1 MPANEQ
7 DTQTDEI
14 QSNASEKQIEEEPL
28 RPFTDYIEEFRQKEV
43 QYGSLLEGS
52 QVEPF
57 SALMPDEGPGIY
69 EFASSWTNTPLGDS
83 ILLGEIPIAVEDVE
97 SHSENQIVLPVGEN
111 GNDVEEPA
119 GLQVQSASE
128 AEEALPAVGETS
140 PLLLPS
146 SRVRLPR
153 QAGLR
158 HREEPEVEGQ
168 IQQEQNSET
177 TIGITP
183 TVEEAGTVDE
193 NPVEEKPRPERR
205 YRFDRRTPTASTIA
219 TTTQPRRRRE

>member
-1 MPANEQ
+1 MPAHEQ

-43 QYGSLLEGS
+43 QYGSLPEGP

-83 ILLGEIPIAVEDVE
+83 VLLGEIPIAVEDVE
-97 SHSENQIVLPVGEN
+97 SHSENQIVSPVGEN

-140 PLLLPS
+140 PLLRPS

-158 HREEPEVEGQ
+158 HREE
-168 IQQEQNSET
+168 
-177 TIGITP
+177 
-183 TVEEAGTVDE
+183 
-193 NPVEEKPRPERR
+193 R
-205 YRFDRRTPTASTIA
+205 
-219 TTTQPRRRRE
+219 